1 MPGKFS
7 VSRFTIFIS
16 KYSIFVILAGAFL
29 ISTLL
34 NRNFFSIANLSNIL
48 KQNSV
53 VAILAFGETMLI
65 IAGLIDLSNGAVL
78 ALAGVLSV
86 AVYKATGSLLLASA
100 VGLGIGVIS
109 NIISGTLV
117 SFFKT
122 PPFIATLAVMTMAR
136 GFALL
141 YTAGQSIYQ
150 IGNFVVL
157 GQGMLFFIPIPVIF
171 MALILIVTWYILNNT
186 RIGRS
191 LYAIGGNE
199 EAEVASGIQVSQL
212 KFSIYIINGVFV
224 GLAGVIFMSRNNA
237 GLPAAAQGYEFEA
250 LTAAVIGGTSFSGG
264 IGTAMGTLAGAFIVG
279 ILNNIMNLLGINS
292 YIQQIV
298 KGIIIALAVIMD
310 IRAKNN
316 RFKPKELAE
325 EVERKRVIKQ

>member
-1 MPGKFS
+1 MSKNVGFS
-7 VSRFTIFIS
+7 WSRFTSFIS
-16 KYSIFVILAGAFL
+16 KYSIFVILVVTFL
-29 ISTLL
+29 ISALL
-34 NRNFFSIANLSNIL
+34 NRNFLSLANLSNIL

-53 VAILAFGETMLI
+53 IAILAFGETMLI
-65 IAGLIDLSNGAVL
+65 IAGLIDLANGAVL
-78 ALAGVLSV
+78 ALSGVLAVS
-86 AVYKATGSLLLASA
+86 VYKATGSLVLASS
-100 VGLGIGVIS
+100 VGLGIGVLC
-109 NIISGTLV
+109 NLVSGTLASV
-117 SFFKT
+117 FKT

-136 GFALL
+136 GFVLL

-150 IGNFVVL
+150 IGDFVVL
-157 GQGMLFFIPIPVIF
+157 GQGSLLYIPLPIIF
-171 MALILIVTWYILNNT
+171 MVLILLVTWYILNNT

-199 EAEVASGIQVSQL
+199 EAANASGIQVSRS
-212 KFSIYIINGVFV
+212 KFTVYVINGIFV
-224 GLAGVIFMSRNNA
+224 GLAGIIFMSRNNA

-279 ILNNIMNLLGINS
+279 ILNNIMNLLGVNS
-292 YIQQIV
+292 YVQQII

-316 RFKPKELAE
+316 RSKPRKLIAE
-325 EVERKRVIKQ
+325 HAVTRQ

>member
-1 MPGKFS
+1 MTGKFTI
-7 VSRFTIFIS
+7 SRFTVFIS
-16 KYSIFVILAGAFL
+16 KYSIFVILVGAFL
-29 ISTLL
+29 LSTLL
-34 NRNFFSIANLSNIL
+34 NRNFLSVANLTNIL

-86 AVYKATGSLLLASA
+86 AVYKATGSLVLSCA
-100 VGLGIGVIS
+100 VGLIIGIVC
-109 NIISGTLV
+109 NAVSGALV
-117 SFFKT
+117 SFFRT
-122 PPFIATLAVMTMAR
+122 PPFIATLAVMTMSR
-136 GFALL
+136 GLVLL

-157 GQGMLFFIPIPVIF
+157 GQGTFFFLPIPVIF
-171 MALILIVTWYILNNT
+171 MALILILTWYILNNT
-186 RIGRS
+186 RTGRS

-199 EAEVASGIQVSQL
+199 EAAVASGIQVSRN
-212 KFSIYIINGVFV
+212 KFAIYLINGVFV
-224 GLAGVIFMSRNNA
+224 GLAGIIFMSRNNA

-264 IGTAMGTLAGAFIVG
+264 MGTAMGTLAGAFIVG

-298 KGIIIALAVIMD
+298 KGVIIALAVIMD

-325 EVERKRVIKQ
+325 EVERKRVTK